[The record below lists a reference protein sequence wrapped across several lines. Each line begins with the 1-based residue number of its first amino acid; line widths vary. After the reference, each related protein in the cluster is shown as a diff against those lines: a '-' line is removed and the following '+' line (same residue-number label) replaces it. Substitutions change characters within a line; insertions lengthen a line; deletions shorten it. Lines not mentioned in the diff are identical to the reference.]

1 MLERAIAMSLEVE
14 EEPFSIE
21 GEFLKKQ
28 ARKLQATLVRN
39 YDSLTY

>member
-21 GEFLKKQ
+21 GEFLKKTSQ
-28 ARKLQATLVRN
+28 ECETA
-39 YDSLTY
+39 LTSQF